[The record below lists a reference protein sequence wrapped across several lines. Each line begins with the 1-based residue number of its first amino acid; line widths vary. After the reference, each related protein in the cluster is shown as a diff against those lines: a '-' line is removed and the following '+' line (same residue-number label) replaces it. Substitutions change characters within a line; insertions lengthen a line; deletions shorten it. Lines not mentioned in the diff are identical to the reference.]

1 MNRFINY
8 IRATKAEMKHV
19 SWPTREQAIV
29 YTILVIILS
38 AAVAVFVGAF
48 DFLFG
53 EAINLIIK

>member
-1 MNRFINY
+1 MSRFINY

-29 YTILVIILS
+29 YTVLVVVIS
-38 AAVAVFVGAF
+38 ALVALFIAAF

-53 EAINLIIK
+53 EGLNLLIK